1 MAVDPR
7 MLLLAQM
14 AQGGGGAPPDMGGG
28 PPGTLAPPDPSMA
41 GGPPPDAGG
50 GAPPNPL
57 DALQQ
62 VLQDLHALI
71 AILPDPAHTRIA
83 SQCLTALAGIQKD
96 LMQPAG
102 PGGGGGAAQ
111 PPAY

>member
-7 MLLLAQM
+7 MLLMAQM
-14 AQGGGGAPPDMGGG
+14 AQGGGDPSQGG
-28 PPGTLAPPDPSMA
+28 PATLAPPDPN
-41 GGPPPDAGG
+41 AGG
-50 GAPPNPL
+50 GGGGGPPNPL

-102 PGGGGGAAQ
+102 GGQAQ
-111 PPAY
+111 SPSYG